1 METMPQV
8 PMGSV
13 AGPPGMMAAPW
24 GEPTRQGTGTIL
36 LMFTAVAL
44 LMLAGTVVLHARGLI
59 DRPDW
64 NATPEQQQAWQRTMR
79 VMGFVGS
86 LLIDIG
92 VFLSLLFGTFVAVRR
107 HDMPEGVRRAMVIGP
122 AALVAI
128 WLIVAGLFGTSSL
141 FFP

>member
-1 METMPQV
+1 METMQPM
-8 PMGSV
+8 PMGTV

-24 GEPTRQGTGTIL
+24 GQPPRQGSGAIL
-36 LMFTAVAL
+36 VMFTAVAL

-64 NATPEQQQAWQRTMR
+64 NATAEQQQTWQRTMR

-86 LLIDIG
+86 LLLDIG
-92 VFLSLLFGTFVAVRR
+92 VFLSFLFGTLVAVRR
-107 HDMPEGVRRAMVIGP
+107 HDLPEGVRRAMVIGP
-122 AALVAI
+122 AALVAV
-128 WLIVAGLFGTSSL
+128 WLIVAGLFATSSL